1 MSEWSIQDSVNTY
14 RIPRWAEGCF
24 DIAPD
29 GQVLMIAEGCAPIRL
44 PELLGDLSADMGPP
58 VLVRFLNILDQRL
71 DAMHQ
76 AFNKAIN
83 RYDYSGAYL
92 PVYPIKVNQQRMVV
106 ERLVSQGKDRVGLE
120 AGSKAELVAVMAMSE
135 PGGTIICNGYKDAE
149 YISLAMTGIRM
160 GLKIYIVIEK
170 PSELGLVIN
179 EAEQLGVEPLL
190 GVRVRL
196 ASIGAGKWQNT
207 GGERSKFGL
216 SATQLLTLVDRL
228 QAAGLTSSLQLL
240 HFHMGSQI
248 SSLEDIRRGL
258 HEAGRYF
265 VELCQRGMPVNI
277 VDVGGGL
284 GVDYEGARQTGYCSM
299 NYRLEDYADAVVSE
313 LARVCA
319 EEGLDPPGI
328 LTEAGRA
335 MTAHHAVLLTNVV
348 DTEQVPD
355 SLPEDGEH
363 PRVQALLSLRDDP
376 SLVVEECYQRA
387 TAVLSSVHQ
396 DYALGRID
404 LKVRSSAELAWYGVL
419 ASLQQRLQAGQHE
432 RSELLDEINLRL
444 SDKLFCN
451 FSLFQSLP
459 DIWAF
464 NQIFPIMP
472 LQRLGERPGRRAVL
486 YDLTCDSDGQ
496 IQCYVDAEGIEH
508 SLPVHQIEVGE
519 NYLIGVFMVGA
530 YQEILGDLHNL
541 FGDTHV
547 INIEASAQGYEIISP
562 EQGDRVDQLLE
573 YIHYDIDLLSR
584 RLFEKCDH
592 LSGTERDQ
600 VISVLEE
607 GITGYTYHED

>member
-1 MSEWSIQDSVNTY
+1 MSEWSITDSANTY
-14 RIPRWAEGCF
+14 RLPRWAEGYF

-29 GQVLMIAEGCAPIRL
+29 GQVLMTVGDCAPIRL
-44 PELLGDLSADMGPP
+44 SELFRSLSAEMGPP
-58 VLVRFLNILDQRL
+58 VLVRFLNILDHRL
-71 DAMHQ
+71 DAMHAAFKQ
-76 AFNKAIN
+76 AIA
-83 RYDYSGAYL
+83 RYDYAGDYL

-106 ERLVSQGKDRVGLE
+106 ERLARAGKERIGLE

-149 YISLAMTGIRM
+149 YIRLAMAGIRM
-160 GLKIYIVIEK
+160 GLKVYVVIEK
-170 PSELGLVIN
+170 PSELELVIR
-179 EAEQLGVEPLL
+179 EAETLSVAPLL

-216 SATQLLTLVDRL
+216 SATQLLALVDRL
-228 QAAGLTSSLQLL
+228 QGTGLTGSLQLL

-265 VELCQRGMPVNI
+265 VELCQRGLPVGI

-284 GVDYEGARQTGYCSM
+284 GVDYEGAQQTGYCSM
-299 NYRLEDYADAVVSE
+299 NYRLEEYADTVISE
-313 LARVCA
+313 LARVCS
-319 EEGLDPPGI
+319 EEGLPAPRV

-348 DTEQVPD
+348 DIEQVPD
-355 SLPEDGEH
+355 TLPEADVH
-363 PRVQALLSLRDDP
+363 PRVQAVLALRDDAA
-376 SLVVEECYQRA
+376 LEEDACYQQA
-387 TAVLSSVHQ
+387 TALLAAVHQ
-396 DYALGRID
+396 DYALGRVD
-404 LKVRSSAELAWYGVL
+404 LKVRSAAELAWYGVL
-419 ASLQQRLQAGQHE
+419 SHLQQRLQNVQGSQ
-432 RSELLDEINLRL
+432 SELLDEINLRL

-472 LQRLGERPGRRAVL
+472 LQRLDERPGRRAVL

-496 IQCYVDAEGIEH
+496 IQRYVDAGGIEL
-508 SLPVHQIEVGE
+508 SLPVHRIRDDER
-519 NYLIGVFMVGA
+519 YLIGMFMVGA

-547 INIEASAQGYEIISP
+547 INIQASAQGYEIISP

-573 YIHYDIDLLSR
+573 YIHYDIELLSR
-584 RLFEKCDH
+584 KLFEKCDH
-592 LSGTERDQ
+592 LQGTERDQ
-600 VISVLEE
+600 VITVLEE

>member
-1 MSEWSIQDSVNTY
+1 MSEWSVQDSKNTY
-14 RIPRWAEGCF
+14 RIPRWAEGYF
-24 DIAPD
+24 DIDED
-29 GQVLMIAEGCAPIRL
+29 GQVLMTARGCVPIRL
-44 PELLGDLSADMGPP
+44 SDLPGVLSADMGPP
-58 VLVRFLNILDQRL
+58 VLVRFLNILDHRL
-71 DAMHQ
+71 DAMHR
-76 AFNKAIN
+76 AFQEATA
-83 RYDYSGAYL
+83 RYDFDGTYL
-92 PVYPIKVNQQRMVV
+92 PIYPIKVNQQRMVV
-106 ERLVSQGKDRVGLE
+106 ERLAGAGRERIGLE

-135 PGGTIICNGYKDAE
+135 AGGTIICNGYKDAE
-149 YISLAMTGIRM
+149 YIRLAMTGIRM
-160 GLKIYIVIEK
+160 GLKIYVVIEK
-170 PSELGLVIN
+170 PSELEQVIRQSR
-179 EAEQLGVEPLL
+179 ALGVEPLL

-216 SATQLLTLVDRL
+216 SATQILAMVDRL
-228 QAAGLTSSLQLL
+228 QAVGLTASLQLL

-248 SSLEDIRRGL
+248 SGLEDIRRGL

-265 VELCQRGMPVNI
+265 VELCQRGLPISI

-284 GVDYEGARQTGYCSM
+284 GVDYEGAQQTGYCSM
-299 NYRLEDYADAVVSE
+299 NYRLGEYADTVVSE
-313 LARVCA
+313 LASVCA
-319 EEGLDPPGI
+319 EEGLQAPSI

-348 DTEQVPD
+348 DVEQAPD
-355 SLPEDGEH
+355 SLPEHGAH
-363 PRVQALLSLRDDP
+363 PRVQAFKELADDAG
-376 SLVVEECYQRA
+376 LTEADCYQRA
-387 TAVLSSVHQ
+387 AALLAGVHQ

-404 LKVRSSAELAWYGVL
+404 LDVRSSAELAWYGVL
-419 ASLQQRLQAGQHE
+419 ACLQRRLEDGPEEQAD
-432 RSELLDEINLRL
+432 LLDEINLRL

-472 LQRLGERPGRRAVL
+472 LQRLNERPARRAVL

-496 IQCYVDAEGIEH
+496 IQCYVDTAGIEH
-508 SLPVHQIEVGE
+508 SLPVHQVRADEE
-519 NYLIGVFMVGA
+519 YLIGVFMVGA

-547 INIEASAQGYEIISP
+547 INIDSSEQGFEIISP

-573 YIHYDIDLLSR
+573 YIHYDIELLSR
-584 RLFEKCDH
+584 KLFEKCDH
-592 LSGTERDQ
+592 LPGTERDQ
-600 VISVLEE
+600 IISLLEE